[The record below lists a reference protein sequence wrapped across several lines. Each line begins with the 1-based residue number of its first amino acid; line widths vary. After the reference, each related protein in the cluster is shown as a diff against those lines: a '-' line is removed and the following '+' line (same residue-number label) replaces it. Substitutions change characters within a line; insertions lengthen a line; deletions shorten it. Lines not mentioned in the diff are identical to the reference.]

1 MFQVLQQQNVQSKSV
16 KTCRRREKL
25 IAENAREYA
34 LSLELC
40 LDFLKSLELDHTFSV
55 LRTEA
60 NCSDSVRER
69 VTMQK
74 PSSSHFFRLGYK
86 GQQCGE
92 LQTTSFAGVQAA
104 FNSRKLRETG
114 VIRPYEDILD
124 SSSKEPA
131 RCTGG

>member
-34 LSLELC
+34 ASLELC

-60 NCSDSVRER
+60 NCSESVREI

-74 PSSSHFFRLGYK
+74 PLNSHFFRLRGYK

-104 FNSRKLRETG
+104 FNSRKL
-114 VIRPYEDILD
+114 
-124 SSSKEPA
+124 
-131 RCTGG
+131 